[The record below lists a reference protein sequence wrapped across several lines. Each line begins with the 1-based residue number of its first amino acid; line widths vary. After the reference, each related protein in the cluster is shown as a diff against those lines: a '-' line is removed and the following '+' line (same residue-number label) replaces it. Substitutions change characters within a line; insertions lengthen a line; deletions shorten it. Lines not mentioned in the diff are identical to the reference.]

1 MIPIQPQPEPTSFDK
16 KVRQP
21 GQAWLQ
27 RNGFPNNQP
36 LPDKTEPRAF
46 WRDCLDELHQE
57 YGGVCAYLAIYIERA
72 TGAASADHFVAKST
86 SEAYLV
92 YEWSNYRLACLAMNA
107 RKWAF
112 DDVLDP
118 FDLPENVF
126 QLNLITGF
134 IYVNQNLEMQ
144 DRKLFD
150 DAETTI
156 RRLKFDNGINNEAR
170 RKHFCDYVR
179 KEISAPF
186 LKRTSPFVWHEAQ
199 RQGLL

>member
-1 MIPIQPQPEPTSFDK
+1 MMSLIHSTC
-16 KVRQP
+16 
-21 GQAWLQ
+21 L
-27 RNGFPNNQP
+27 
-36 LPDKTEPRAF
+36 KTCF
-46 WRDCLDELHQE
+46 
-57 YGGVCAYLAIYIERA
+57 
-72 TGAASADHFVAKST
+72 T
-86 SEAYLV
+86 
-92 YEWSNYRLACLAMNA
+92 
-107 RKWAF
+107 
-112 DDVLDP
+112 
-118 FDLPENVF
+118 
-126 QLNLITGF
+126 LNLITGL
-134 IYVNQNLEMQ
+134 IYVNPDLEMQ